1 MCCLYRQIWE
11 ITPLLKW
18 SPRPWGQILVK
29 CCWIKEK
36 VNNWDVFNVTATK
49 ILKHCKQKPWETG
62 VKMCRKSMQWC
73 FEYEWQMGATLR
85 WKNKTR
91 KQTVRN
97 PQLLTLHKIFIAHL
111 KSSNCFCSEAWCGLT
126 YALLFVIAKK
136 QTETYN
142 IREIRGLEFV
152 DLKSYF
158 LLTINRS

>member
-91 KQTVRN
+91 KQIVRN
-97 PQLLTLHKIFIAHL
+97 PQLLTLYKIFIAHL
-111 KSSNCFCSEAWCGLT
+111 KRVATALFWSLMRSNLCIIIRDSEETNRNLQHQRNQGAGICWPQK
-126 YALLFVIAKK
+126 LLSLD
-136 QTETYN
+136 Y
-142 IREIRGLEFV
+142 
-152 DLKSYF
+152 
-158 LLTINRS
+158 